1 MPASPGDAAKT
12 PRAHASRPRERGAR
26 SPGRP
31 GNVFGKNSPQERPR
45 RTSLGGSREVGQSS
59 GPPEEEAEK
68 AGPGTARR
76 PRRLTLPVS
85 GWVSAPEPP
94 AGPESA
100 LDCKEVN
107 QSILKESS
115 PGCFL
120 EGPVLKLKL
129 WPPDAQN

>member
-1 MPASPGDAAKT
+1 MFV
-12 PRAHASRPRERGAR
+12 
-26 SPGRP
+26 
-31 GNVFGKNSPQERPR
+31 NNSPQERPR
-45 RTSLGGSREVGQSS
+45 RTSLGGSREAGQSG
-59 GPPEEEAEK
+59 GPPEKEAEK
-68 AGPGTARR
+68 AGRAQRED
-76 PRRLTLPVS
+76 PRVRLPVS
-85 GWVSAPEPP
+85 GWASAPEPP

-129 WPPDAQN
+129 QYFGHLIDAQN